1 MQLKQLEYTHLA
13 TPAFPLLF
21 MTYISY
27 PLVALLILGTTACQR
42 TDATPADQGIM
53 GEWHWVSTVGG
64 LTGKQTYTPAST
76 GSNETWVFKADSTY
90 QRDIT
95 RQGGTLVKE
104 QGTFSLGSVKSIH
117 TGQAT
122 RALIL
127 RGQQAQTFLLEE
139 VSTRLALSDN
149 YYDGFGHTYER

>member
-1 MQLKQLEYTHLA
+1 
-13 TPAFPLLF
+13 
-21 MTYISY
+21 MTYTSY
-27 PLVALLILGTTACQR
+27 TLAALLILGTTACQR
-42 TDATPADQGIM
+42 TDAPPADQGIM

-76 GSNETWVFKADSTY
+76 GSTETWVFKSDSTY
-90 QRDIT
+90 QHAIT
-95 RQGGTLVKE
+95 RQGSTSVTE
-104 QGTFSLGSVKSIH
+104 MGTFSLGSVRSIH
-117 TGQAT
+117 TGQAA
-122 RALIL
+122 RALVL